1 MLKCL
6 EIKGLKTSG
15 AKKKFL
21 GVLIIIAF
29 VAFFANVATR
39 YIVISEINLETTT
52 LAAVVIIIILLLFIW
67 KRKKKQRKKRLRKK
81 RKHTRKKRR

>member
-1 MLKCL
+1 MTFKGLK
-6 EIKGLKTSG
+6 IKGLKTRG

-39 YIVISEINLETTT
+39 YIVISETNLETIT
-52 LAAVVIIIILLLFIW
+52 LAAVATIIVLLLVIE
-67 KRKKKQRKKRLRKK
+67 KRKRRLRKK
-81 RKHTRKKRR
+81 RKHARKKRR

>member
-1 MLKCL
+1 MMFKGLK
-6 EIKGLKTSG
+6 IKGLKTRG

-39 YIVISEINLETTT
+39 YVIISGITLETTI
-52 LAAVVIIIILLLFIW
+52 LAALAIIIVLLLFIG
-67 KRKKKQRKKRLRKK
+67 KRKRRL
-81 RKHTRKKRR
+81 